1 MRPVM
6 NCCFDG
12 AGRYAENRRPQGSA
26 EFDVIMGGGDHTIPL
41 NNRNRGAV
49 SYGSLRFL
57 LYLCQALG
65 LKHEGHIRQTHR
77 FPVLPEGYNNAEV
90 EY

>member
-1 MRPVM
+1 M
-6 NCCFDG
+6 
-12 AGRYAENRRPQGSA
+12 AQGDMLKTVARKEAPSLMSSWV
-26 EFDVIMGGGDHTIPL
+26 EVYHTIPL

-77 FPVLPEGYNNAEV
+77 FPVLPEGYKNTEV